1 MPLEANGAILTST
14 GLTPAGP
21 LDRWAAL
28 VVRERKTRFSG
39 GALSSLWAFVTP
51 VAWIG
56 IVVLAFQYLGRS
68 VPIHA
73 PMALFVASGILPYAV
88 FRQTISSLMRSVIAY
103 RYLSYIQPVGPADI
117 LVASAVLEL
126 MNTIILSVVLFGGI
140 LLALAA
146 PLPADPLRVILGL
159 ALAWALGTGFGH
171 LAATLGQWSDTLSR
185 AIPLALRPMFWL
197 SGVFFTATELG
208 GAAQAALWWNPLFHT
223 IEILREG
230 FFLGYTSPISDA
242 WYPLAVALGCYLASV
257 PVGRVLRARNA
268 ARHRI

>member
-1 MPLEANGAILTST
+1 LDPNGGVTYAS
-14 GLTPAGP
+14 P

-51 VAWIG
+51 VGWIV
-56 IVVLAFQYLGRS
+56 IVVLAFEYLGRA

-88 FRQTISSLMRSVIAY
+88 FRQTVSSLMRAVIAN

-117 LVASAVLEL
+117 LIASAMLEL
-126 MNTIILSVVLFGGI
+126 LNTIVLAVLLFGGMV
-140 LLALAA
+140 LVLAA
-146 PLPADPLRVILGL
+146 PLPADPLRVMLGL
-159 ALAWALGTGFGH
+159 ALAWALGAGFGH
-171 LAATLGQWSDTLSR
+171 LAASLGQWSDTLSR
-185 AIPLALRPMFWL
+185 AIPLALRPLFWL

-208 GAAQAALWWNPLFHT
+208 GQAQAALWWNPLFHA

-230 FFLGYTSPISDA
+230 FFLGYVSPISDA
-242 WYPLAVALGCYLASV
+242 WYPLAVALGCYLGAV
-257 PVGRVLRARNA
+257 PVGRFLRARNA

>member
-1 MPLEANGAILTST
+1 MLLDTNGAILTTAS
-14 GLTPAGP
+14 P

-51 VAWIG
+51 VGWIV
-56 IVVLAFQYLGRS
+56 IVVLAFQYLGRA

-88 FRQTISSLMRSVIAY
+88 FRQTISSLMRAVIAN

-117 LVASAVLEL
+117 LLASALLEL
-126 MNTIILSVVLFGGI
+126 LNTIVLAVLLFGGM
-140 LLALAA
+140 LLVLAA
-146 PLPADPLRVILGL
+146 PLPADPLRVMLGL
-159 ALAWALGTGFGH
+159 AVAWALGAGFGH

-208 GAAQAALWWNPLFHT
+208 GQAQAALWWNPLFHA

-230 FFLGYTSPISDA
+230 FFLGYVSPISDA
-242 WYPLAVALGCYLASV
+242 WYPLAVALGCYLAAV
-257 PVGRVLRARNA
+257 PVGRFLRARNA

>member
-1 MPLEANGAILTST
+1 LDPNGAVVTLAS
-14 GLTPAGP
+14 P

-51 VAWIG
+51 VGWIV
-56 IVVLAFQYLGRS
+56 IVVLAFQYLGRA

-88 FRQTISSLMRSVIAY
+88 FRQTISSLMRAVIAN

-117 LVASAVLEL
+117 LIASALLEL
-126 MNTIILSVVLFGGI
+126 LNTIVLAVLLFGGM
-140 LLALAA
+140 LLVLSA
-146 PLPADPLRVILGL
+146 PLPADPLRVMLGL
-159 ALAWALGTGFGH
+159 ALAWALGAGFGH
-171 LAATLGQWSDTLSR
+171 LAASLGQWSDTLSR
-185 AIPLALRPMFWL
+185 AIPLALRPLFWL

-208 GAAQAALWWNPLFHT
+208 GQAQAALWWNPLFHA

-230 FFLGYTSPISDA
+230 FFLGYVSPISDA
-242 WYPLAVALGCYLASV
+242 WYPLAVALGCYLGAV
-257 PVGRVLRARNA
+257 PVGRFLRARNA